1 MLERKY
7 KVYIIKSCKTNAIV
21 YVGLTR
27 QELKLRFQAHVA
39 KFKFNRNEFKIELVI
54 DGLTILEAAELEKKL
69 IEQYKTLETGW
80 NKSPGSING
89 FSNYHSE
96 EQKLKWSLERKGKPV
111 SQEHAAK
118 NRIARIGHKNNETW
132 RKAQFESHAKAI
144 ICLET
149 NKVYRS
155 AREAAKD
162 LNLQYSKIS
171 NVCTGKR
178 KSTGGYTF
186 KFFKNSRDEQK

>member
-1 MLERKY
+1 M
-7 KVYIIKSCKTNAIV
+7 

-27 QELKLRFQAHVA
+27 QELKMRFQTHVK
-39 KFKFNRNEFKIELVI
+39 KFKFNRNEFKIELVV
-54 DGLTILEAAELEKKL
+54 DGLTILEAAELERKL
-69 IEQYKTLETGW
+69 IQQYKTLETGW

-111 SQEHAAK
+111 SEEHAAK
-118 NRIARIGHKNNETW
+118 NRTARIGHKNNETW

-186 KFFKNSRDEQK
+186 KFFKSSRDEQK